1 MELKE
6 GMLEFIK
13 QHEKANHLNSI
24 SIQYPK
30 IQKVLNVKLKDYD
43 DDNGPMGEH
52 YVVKCK
58 MTVCTNSSTS
68 LHGIVFQEVE
78 TTCLVD
84 VREFKK
90 FVNKEN
96 AIIWL

>member
-1 MELKE
+1 MALTE

-13 QHEKANHLNSI
+13 QHEKENTH
-24 SIQYPK
+24 YPK
-30 IQKVLNVKLKDYD
+30 IRKILEVKMKDYD
-43 DDNGPMGEH
+43 DDNGPMGKH

-58 MTVCTNSSTS
+58 MSVPTNSGTS
-68 LHGIVFQEVE
+68 PNSIVFQEVE

-84 VREFKK
+84 VREFNK
-90 FVNKEN
+90 FMNKEN

>member
-1 MELKE
+1 MALIE

-13 QHEKANHLNSI
+13 QREKSNYLDSI
-24 SIQYPK
+24 ATQYPK
-30 IQKVLNVKLKDYD
+30 IQKVLEVKMKDYD
-43 DDNGPMGEH
+43 DDNGPMGKH

-58 MTVCTNSSTS
+58 ITICTNSSTS

-84 VREFKK
+84 VREFNR
-90 FVNKEN
+90 FMNKEN